1 MANLVCAKPLQ
12 GETLRVTRLDSCG
25 NPEFGECGYG
35 VSDGFVQAVL
45 TPSTEEGERFL
56 QRNAAGRALVNQRGR
71 PILNWYDVSIQ
82 FQEVDP
88 ELFTI
93 LTGLLPYEDDQN
105 RVIGFPVTEEHYA
118 TANFA
123 LELWMGNSE
132 EQCPPGGDPLPF
144 YGYNLLP
151 WVVEGAIG
159 ENITIANQLITFT
172 IMGRTRKGTP
182 WGVGPYDVVRD
193 LNGLPAPLFTAI
205 PTDTHHLPIWTQLA
219 PPEPECGC
227 LSLSS

>member
-1 MANLVCAKPLQ
+1 MTNLVCAKPLQ
-12 GETLRVTRLDSCG
+12 GETLRVTRLDVCG
-25 NPEFGECGYG
+25 NPEFGDCAYA
-35 VSDGFVQAVL
+35 VSDGFVQATL
-45 TPSTEEGERFL
+45 TPNTEEGERFL
-56 QRNAAGRALVNQRGR
+56 QRGASGRAIVNQRGA

-93 LTGLLPYEDDQN
+93 ITGLSPYYDDQD
-105 RVIGFPVTEEHYA
+105 RVIGFPVTESEFA

-123 LELWMGNSE
+123 LEIWMGNAE
-132 EQCPPGGDPLPF
+132 EVCPPDGAPLPF

-151 WVVEGAIG
+151 WVTEGALM
-159 ENITIANQLITFT
+159 EDITIANDLITFT
-172 IMGRTRKGTP
+172 VVGRTRKGTP
-182 WGVGPYDVVRD
+182 WGTGPYDVVID
-193 LNGLPAPLFTAI
+193 QAEAPSPLFTSI

-219 PPEPECGC
+219 PPAPECGC

>member
-1 MANLVCAKPLQ
+1 MTNLVCAKPLQ

-25 NPEFGECGYG
+25 NPEYGDCAFG
-35 VSDGFVQAVL
+35 VSDGYVQAVL
-45 TPSTEEGERFL
+45 TPNTEEGERFL
-56 QRNAAGRALVNQRGR
+56 QRNAAGRALVNQRSR
-71 PILNWYDVSIQ
+71 PVLNWYDVSLQ

-93 LTGLLPYEDDQN
+93 FTGLQPYYDDQDQ
-105 RVIGFPVTEEHYA
+105 VIGFPVTEEHYA

-123 LELWMGNSE
+123 LELWTGNAE
-132 EQCPPGGDPLPF
+132 EECAPGDEFPF

-151 WVVEGAIG
+151 WVVEGALG
-159 ENITIANQLITFT
+159 ENITIANALITFT
-172 IMGRTRKGTP
+172 IVGRTRRGTP

-193 LNGLPAPLFTAI
+193 LNSDPAPLFTAI

-219 PPEPECGC
+219 PPEAECGC
-227 LSLSS
+227 QALAS